1 MLAFLPC
8 LRYNNEKYDVK
19 CGGTFC
25 MEAKVPFENPEF
37 EIIRFS
43 GEDVIIASVCPADCP
58 EDGNFGPGQQLP
70 DMGL

>member
-1 MLAFLPC
+1 
-8 LRYNNEKYDVK
+8 
-19 CGGTFC
+19 